1 MAPFNRLSFC
11 FLKGKAV
18 AEFQIN
24 DAVKHNFMK
33 ALIREYNRDRES
45 KINQRLKLFQ
55 NQKS

>member
-24 DAVKHNFMK
+24 NAVKHNFMK

-55 NQKS
+55 N